1 MVEVNAGLVLGSG
14 QDAKDVIRG
23 LGITEKALTVNH
35 ILSITQHE
43 PDWFVGV
50 QRNEGVIVQD
60 AEHEGVIQDVQ
71 RAEGVIQDVQGTEG
85 VITQDEQ
92 DTEGVIQ
99 DVQGAEGVIKDVQGA
114 EGVIKDVPG
123 AEGVIQDVQG
133 AERVNA
139 QGRTKFMFVVAT
151 DEDSTDLLSHFEAC
165 CRFIKEGVEC
175 GCVLVHW

>member
-1 MVEVNAGLVLGSG
+1 MVELNAGLVLGSE

-35 ILSITQHE
+35 VLSITQHK

-50 QRNEGVIVQD
+50 QGNEGVIVQD

-71 RAEGVIQDVQGTEG
+71 GAEGVIRDVQGTEG

-99 DVQGAEGVIKDVQGA
+99 DIQGAEGVIQ
-114 EGVIKDVPG
+114 DVPE

-133 AERVNA
+133 VERVNT
-139 QGRTKFMFVVAT
+139 QGRTKFMFVAAT